1 MNPTDWLYILPA
13 AIFLSLL
20 ILYCY
25 FLERQI
31 IYFHISSDNL
41 LDIEY
46 PDYVFNAPFFDT
58 LNKQLESHL
67 VLYVREHFYHIGI
80 PHKYVKVTAN
90 VTFDKVC
97 VACYLEVPR
106 TQQKYVQEQSISQ
119 VNISEEV
126 QNFYRF
132 IDIVKKP
139 KYEQITKVKNAQP
152 EKYDLIK

>member
-1 MNPTDWLYILPA
+1 MTPMDWLYILPA
-13 AIFLSLL
+13 AIFFSLL

-25 FLERQI
+25 FLERQV
-31 IYFHISSDNL
+31 IYFHVSCDNL

-67 VLYVREHFYHIGI
+67 VLYVKEHFYQLGI

-90 VTFDKVC
+90 VTYEKVSL
-97 VACYLEVPR
+97 ACYLEATR
-106 TQQKYVQEQSISQ
+106 TQQKRIQQQSISC

-132 IDIVKKP
+132 IDIIKKP
-139 KYEQITKVKNAQP
+139 KYEQITKVKNDQP
-152 EKYDLIK
+152 EKYDLI